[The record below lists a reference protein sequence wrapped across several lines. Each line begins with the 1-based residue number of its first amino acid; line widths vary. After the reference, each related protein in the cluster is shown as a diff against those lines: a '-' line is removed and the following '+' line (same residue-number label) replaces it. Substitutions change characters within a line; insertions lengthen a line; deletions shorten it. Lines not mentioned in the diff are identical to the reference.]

1 MTGTIQLEPLLTV
14 SEVAE
19 LLHIHTNTVR
29 RWADKG
35 YLNAYRVNYRG
46 DRRFKRA
53 EIIMIMTGLREH
65 CGNEKEA
72 VLALR

>member
-1 MTGTIQLEPLLTV
+1 MTGTIRFEPMLTV

-29 RWADKG
+29 RWADKC

-53 EIIMIMTGLREH
+53 EILMIMTGLKEH
-65 CGNEKEA
+65 QGNEKEA
-72 VLALR
+72 VLALK

>member
-1 MTGTIQLEPLLTV
+1 MTGTIRFEPMLTV

-53 EIIMIMTGLREH
+53 EILMIMTELKEH
-65 CGNEKEA
+65 QGNEKEA
-72 VLALR
+72 VLALK